1 MDTEDDVL
9 SHKPA
14 TLQVEFIRQKLPIII
29 FISEV
34 QYLPSIT
41 SLLLKRIQ
49 QNSALEELKSSIHF
63 LYLIQKLNLKIM
75 TYKENIM
82 QVANIHYKRQL
93 NLNSNNISIK
103 KQH

>member
-1 MDTEDDVL
+1 MNKLINEAILTNYFSMDTEDDVL

-49 QNSALEELKSSIHF
+49 QVCSIIF
-63 LYLIQKLNLKIM
+63 
-75 TYKENIM
+75 T
-82 QVANIHYKRQL
+82 
-93 NLNSNNISIK
+93 SNNCIYS
-103 KQH
+103 